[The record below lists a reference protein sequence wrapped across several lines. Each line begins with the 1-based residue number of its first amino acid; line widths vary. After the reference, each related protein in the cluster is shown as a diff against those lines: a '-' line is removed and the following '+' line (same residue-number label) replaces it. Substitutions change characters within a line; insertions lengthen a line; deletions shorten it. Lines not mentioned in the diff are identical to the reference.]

1 MAMTE
6 QVKQIAQRLVGLREA
21 EDMTCEQLA
30 SVIGVPIE
38 TYKKYENAEEDIPV
52 SVLYDVAGH
61 FGLELT
67 ELLSGS
73 APKLKD
79 FSFIKQGKGLNVT
92 RRKDDTYQSLSYNFA
107 HAHSE
112 ALLVTVPVSDENEP
126 MQETV
131 HTGQEFNYMLEG
143 RMEIMINKNIVIL
156 EPGDSLYF
164 DSSYPHGMKALDGK
178 PAKFVCVIMR

>member
-1 MAMTE
+1 MTE

-21 EDMTCEQLA
+21 EDVTAETLA
-30 SVIGVPIE
+30 KTIGVPIE

-73 APKLKD
+73 APKLKVY
-79 FSFIKQGKGLNVT
+79 SHIKSGKGLEIK
-92 RRKDDTYQSLSYNFA
+92 RRKEYEYQSLSYNFA
-107 HAHSE
+107 RAHSE

-126 MQETV
+126 MAETV
-131 HTGQEFNYMLEG
+131 HSGQEFNYMLEG
-143 RMEIMINKNIVIL
+143 RMEIMINKNRIIL

-164 DSSYPHGMKALDGK
+164 DSTYPHGMKALDGK
-178 PAKFVCVIMR
+178 PAKFVCLIMR

>member
-1 MAMTE
+1 MTE

-21 EDMTCEQLA
+21 EDVSRQELA
-30 SVIGVPIE
+30 EIVGVPLDLYE
-38 TYKKYENAEEDIPV
+38 KYENAEEDIPI

-67 ELLSGS
+67 EILSGS

-79 FSFIKQGKGLNVT
+79 FCFVKNGKGLKVT
-92 RRKDDTYQSLSYNFA
+92 RRKEYEYQNLSYNFA

-126 MQETV
+126 MAETV
-131 HTGQEFNYMLEG
+131 HVGQEFNYMLEG
-143 RMEIMINKNIVIL
+143 RMEIMINKKRMIL

-164 DSSYPHGMKALDGK
+164 DSSFPHGMKALDGK
-178 PAKFVCVIMR
+178 PAKFVCLIMR

>member
-1 MAMTE
+1 MTE
-6 QVKQIAQRLVGLREA
+6 QVKQIAQRLIGLREA
-21 EDMTCEQLA
+21 EDLTSQELA
-30 SVIGVPIE
+30 NMINVPFE
-38 TYKKYENAEEDIPV
+38 TYIKYENAEEDIPV

-73 APKLKD
+73 TPKLKD
-79 FSFIKQGKGLNVT
+79 YSYIKSGKGLKIF
-92 RRKDDTYQSLSYNFA
+92 RRKEYEYQSLSYNFA

-112 ALLVTVPVSDENEP
+112 ALLVTVPVSDKDEP
-126 MQETV
+126 MAETV
-131 HTGQEFNYMLEG
+131 HSGQEFNYMLEG
-143 RMEIMINKNIVIL
+143 RMEIMINKKTVIL

-164 DSSYPHGMKALDGK
+164 DSNYPHGMKALDGK

>member
-1 MAMTE
+1 MTE
-6 QVKQIAQRLVGLREA
+6 QVKQIAQRLIGLREA
-21 EDMTCEQLA
+21 EDMTSEELA
-30 SVIGVPIE
+30 KVIGVPFE
-38 TYKKYENAEEDIPV
+38 TYIKYENAEEDIPV

-79 FSFIKQGKGLNVT
+79 FSFIKNGKGLKMH
-92 RRKDDTYQSLSYNFA
+92 RRKEYEYQSLSYNFA

-126 MQETV
+126 MAETI
-131 HTGQEFNYMLEG
+131 HSGQEFNYMLEG
-143 RMEIMINKNIVIL
+143 RMEIMINKKKVIL

-164 DSSYPHGMKALDGK
+164 DSSYPHGMRALDGK

>member
-1 MAMTE
+1 MTE

-21 EDMTCEQLA
+21 EDMTAETLA
-30 SVIGVPIE
+30 KIINVPIE
-38 TYKKYENAEEDIPV
+38 TYKKYERAEEDIPV

-73 APKLKD
+73 APKLKVY
-79 FSFIKQGKGLNVT
+79 SHIKSGKGLSIS
-92 RRKDDTYQSLSYNFA
+92 RRKEYAYQSLSYNFA
-107 HAHSE
+107 NAHSE

-126 MQETV
+126 MAETI
-131 HTGQEFNYMLEG
+131 HNGQEFNYLLEG
-143 RMEIMINKNIVIL
+143 RMEIVINNNKIVL

>member
-1 MAMTE
+1 MTE

-21 EDMTCEQLA
+21 EDMTAETLA
-30 SVIGVPIE
+30 NIIGVPIE
-38 TYKKYENAEEDIPV
+38 VYKKYESAQEDIPI

-73 APKLKD
+73 APKLKVY
-79 FSFIKQGKGLNVT
+79 SHIKAGKGLAIS
-92 RRKDDTYQSLSYNFA
+92 RRKEYAYQSLSYNFA
-107 HAHSE
+107 RAHSE
-112 ALLVTVPVSDENEP
+112 ALLVTVPVSPAEEP
-126 MQETV
+126 MAETM
-131 HTGQEFNYMLEG
+131 HSGQEFNYLLEG
-143 RMEIMINKNIVIL
+143 RLEIMIDKNKIIL

-164 DSSYPHGMKALDGK
+164 DSNYPHGMKALDGK

>member
-1 MAMTE
+1 MTE
-6 QVKQIAQRLVGLREA
+6 QVKQIAQRLIALREA
-21 EDMTCEQLA
+21 EDMTSQQL
-30 SVIGVPIE
+30 SDVIGVPFDVYE
-38 TYKKYENAEEDIPV
+38 KYENGEEDIPV
-52 SVLYDVAGH
+52 SVLYDVAGY

-73 APKLKD
+73 APKLKV
-79 FSFIKQGKGLNVT
+79 FSHIKNGKGLNIT
-92 RRKDDTYQSLSYNFA
+92 RRKEYTYQSLSYNFA

-112 ALLVTVPVSDENEP
+112 ALLVTVPVSDETEP
-126 MQETV
+126 MAETI
-131 HTGQEFNYMLEG
+131 HSGQEFNYMLEG
-143 RMEIMINKNIVIL
+143 RMEIMINKNKVIL

>member
-1 MAMTE
+1 MTE

-21 EDMTCEQLA
+21 EDMTGEQLA
-30 SVIGVPIE
+30 ETIGVPFDVYE
-38 TYKKYENAEEDIPV
+38 KYEKGEEDIPV

-79 FSFIKQGKGLNVT
+79 YCFVKSGKGLDVT
-92 RRKDDTYQSLSYNFA
+92 RKKEYTYQSLSYNFA
-107 HAHSE
+107 RAHSE
-112 ALLVTVPVSDENEP
+112 ALLVTVPVSDPDEP
-126 MQETV
+126 MSPTS
-131 HTGQEFNYMLEG
+131 HSGQEFNYMLEG
-143 RMEIMINKNIVIL
+143 RMEIMINKNKIIL

-164 DSSYPHGMKALDGK
+164 DSSFPHGMKALDGK
-178 PAKFVCVIMR
+178 PAKFVCLIMR

>member
-1 MAMTE
+1 MTE

-21 EDMTCEQLA
+21 EDVTSEELA
-30 SVIGVPIE
+30 KIIGVPFE
-38 TYKKYENAEEDIPV
+38 TYIKYEKAEEDIPV

-79 FSFIKQGKGLNVT
+79 FSFIKSGKGLKMH
-92 RRKDDTYQSLSYNFA
+92 RRKEYEYQSLSYNFA

-112 ALLVTVPVSDENEP
+112 ALLVTVPVSGENEP
-126 MQETV
+126 MAETI
-131 HTGQEFNYMLEG
+131 HSGQEFNYMLEG
-143 RMEIMINKNIVIL
+143 RMEIMINKKRVIL

-164 DSSYPHGMKALDGK
+164 DSSYPHGMRALDGK